1 MSPKLRLDII
11 KNKQVKKKGGKV
23 KLSNITI
30 RAHPKFSNVYISGL
44 PQNPKLYSKNLI
56 PGNKVYGERLITFKG
71 EEYREWDPF
80 RSKLAAMILE
90 KPSLEFLK
98 KDLSC
103 LYLGASSG
111 TTISHL
117 SDIVYEGVIYGV
129 EFAER
134 SMRQLIQNTDKRKN
148 IVPLLGN
155 ANFPESYAKSIF
167 TPIDL
172 VYQDI
177 AQPNQAK
184 IAIENCD
191 YYLKNKGF
199 LILAIKSQSIDSVE
213 KSEKIYMQEKK
224 ILEKAGYVIIDSIN
238 IHKYAANHIIL
249 TVQK

>member
-1 MSPKLRLDII
+1 MSLKLRLVRV
-11 KNKQVKKKGGKV
+11 KNKQAKRKGGKI
-23 KLSNITI
+23 KLSDTNI
-30 RAHPKFSNVYISGL
+30 RAHPKFSNIYISGVPHNL
-44 PQNPKLYSKNLI
+44 KLYSKNLI

-90 KPSLEFLK
+90 RPSLEFLTK
-98 KDLSC
+98 NLHC
-103 LYLGASSG
+103 LYLGASTG

-117 SDIVYEGVIYGV
+117 SDVVYDGVIYGV

-134 SMRQLIQNTDKRKN
+134 SMRQLIQNTDKRMN
-148 IVPLLGN
+148 IVPILSD

-172 VYQDI
+172 IYQDI
-177 AQPNQAK
+177 AQPNQAQ
-184 IAIENCD
+184 IAIENCN
-191 YYLKNKGF
+191 YYLKKNGF
-199 LILAIKSQSIDSVE
+199 LILAIKSQSIDSVQ
-213 KSEKIYMQEKK
+213 KSEKIYIQEKK
-224 ILEKAGYVIIDSIN
+224 TLEKAGYVVIDNIN

>member
-1 MSPKLRLDII
+1 M
-11 KNKQVKKKGGKV
+11 
-23 KLSNITI
+23 SNIII
-30 RAHPKFSNVYISGL
+30 RAHPKYSNVYISGS
-44 PQNPKLYSKNLI
+44 PQNLKLYSKNLV
-56 PGNKVYGERLITFKG
+56 PGNKVYGEKLITFKG

-80 RSKLAAMILE
+80 RSKLAAMMLE
-90 KPSLEFLK
+90 KPSLEFLT

-103 LYLGASSG
+103 LYLGAASG

-148 IVPLLGN
+148 IVPILGN
-155 ANFPESYAKSIF
+155 ANFPESYANSIF

-172 VYQDI
+172 VYQDV
-177 AQPNQAK
+177 AQPNQAQ
-184 IAIENCD
+184 IAIENCN
-191 YYLKNKGF
+191 YYLRDNGF
-199 LILAIKSQSIDSVE
+199 LILAIKSQSIDSVQ
-213 KSEKIYMQEKK
+213 KSEKIYLQEKG
-224 ILEKAGYVIIDSIN
+224 ILEKAGYKIIESIN

>member
-1 MSPKLRLDII
+1 MNPKLRLDRI
-11 KNKQVKKKGGKV
+11 KNKPAKKKGGKG
-23 KLSNITI
+23 KLSNINI
-30 RAHPKFSNVYISGL
+30 RAHPKYSNVYISGL
-44 PQNPKLYSKNLI
+44 PQNPKLYSKNLV
-56 PGNKVYGERLITFKG
+56 PGNKVYGEKLITFKG

-90 KPSLEFLK
+90 NPSLEFLT

-117 SDIVYEGVIYGV
+117 SDIVYRGIIYGV

-148 IVPLLGN
+148 IIPILGD

-177 AQPNQAK
+177 AQPNQAQ
-184 IAIENCD
+184 IAIENCN
-191 YYLKNKGF
+191 YYLKNNGF
-199 LILAIKSQSIDSVE
+199 LILAIKSQSIDSVQ
-213 KSEKIYMQEKK
+213 KSEIIYTQEKK
-224 ILEKAGYVIIDSIN
+224 VLEKAGYNIIGNFN

>member
-56 PGNKVYGERLITFKG
+56 PGNKVYGERLISFKG

-103 LYLGASSG
+103 LYLGASTG

-177 AQPNQAK
+177 AQPNQAQ
-184 IAIENCD
+184 IAIENCN

-199 LILAIKSQSIDSVE
+199 LILAIKSQSIDIVE

-224 ILEKAGYVIIDSIN
+224 ILEKAGYVIIESIN

>member
-1 MSPKLRLDII
+1 MNPKLRLNQV

-23 KLSNITI
+23 KLSNINI
-30 RAHPKFSNVYISGL
+30 RAHPKYSNVYISGF
-44 PQNPKLYSKNLI
+44 PQNLKLYSKNLV
-56 PGNKVYGERLITFKG
+56 PGNKVYGEKLITFKG

-90 KPSLEFLK
+90 KPSLEFLT

-117 SDIVYEGVIYGV
+117 SDIVYQGIIYGV

-148 IVPLLGN
+148 IVPILGN
-155 ANFPESYAKSIF
+155 ANFPESYANSIF

-172 VYQDI
+172 IYQDI
-177 AQPNQAK
+177 AQPNQAQ
-184 IAIENCD
+184 IAIENSN
-191 YYLKNKGF
+191 YYLKNDGF
-199 LILAIKSQSIDSVE
+199 LILAIKSQSIDSVQ
-213 KSEKIYMQEKK
+213 KSEKIYIQEKK
-224 ILEKAGYVIIDSIN
+224 ILEKAGYVIIESIN

>member
-1 MSPKLRLDII
+1 MSEI
-11 KNKQVKKKGGKV
+11 
-23 KLSNITI
+23 NIRT
-30 RAHPKFSNVYISGL
+30 HPKYSNVFISGV
-44 PQNPKLYSKNLI
+44 PQNLKLYTKNLV
-56 PGNKVYGERLITFKG
+56 PGKKVYGEKLISFKG

-90 KPSLEFLK
+90 KPSLDFLK
-98 KDLSC
+98 KGLNC

-117 SDIVYEGVIYGV
+117 SDILSNGIIYGV

-134 SMRQLIQNTDKRKN
+134 SMRQLIQNIDKRN
-148 IVPLLGN
+148 NVVPILGN
-155 ANFPESYAKSIF
+155 ANFPESYANSIF

-177 AQPNQAK
+177 AQPNQAQ
-184 IAIENCD
+184 IAIENCN
-191 YYLKNKGF
+191 YYLKDNGI
-199 LILAIKSQSIDSVE
+199 LIFAIKSQSIDSIQR
-213 KSEKIYMQEKK
+213 SEKTYIQEMR
-224 ILEKAGYVIIDSIN
+224 IIEKEGYAIIDNIN